1 MKYLGGES
9 FEGGVRCLGTYISH
23 AKRSPTSVS
32 HGELWIGIT
41 YSGASGYGGHPPSS
55 ITEDI
60 YPVHALD
67 DTKTFR
73 MFINWTMCFNDV
85 LDPEKLHNSL
95 SRVLNI
101 GDWRKL
107 GGRLRVKV

>member
-1 MKYLGGES
+1 MKEGSAVWKDTYHTPREVLQES
-9 FEGGVRCLGTYISH
+9 TMTAEES
-23 AKRSPTSVS
+23 KP
-32 HGELWIGIT
+32 T
-41 YSGASGYGGHPPSS
+41 YSGTSEYGGHPPSS

-60 YPVHALD
+60 YPVHTLD

-85 LDPEKLHNSL
+85 LDPERLHNSL
-95 SRVLNI
+95 SRLLNI